1 MRRLALATVAV
12 LVVSSFA
19 ATAAEAGP
27 RNRQTARVL
36 SGAAAGVAGAVTLTG
51 FLTVPE
57 GEAFNRPVL
66 YTGIGML
73 FVMPSLGEMYAGQYL
88 TWGMGVRAVATG
100 LAVWTLHEEV
110 EPVVCDT
117 IGANKDLN
125 CRQFKENAYPLL
137 GVAAIAFIGGV
148 FYDVLDAP
156 DAADRFNARHGFV
169 VAPAPLSG
177 PNGMAPGLTLTGT
190 F

>member
-1 MRRLALATVAV
+1 MRRIALATAAV
-12 LVVSSFA
+12 LVMSFA
-19 ATAAEAGP
+19 ATTAHAGP

-36 SGAAAGVAGAVTLTG
+36 SGTAAGVSGAVALTG

-57 GEAFNRPVL
+57 GEAFNKPVL
-66 YTGIGML
+66 YTGVGML
-73 FVMPSLGEMYAGQYL
+73 FVMPSLGEMYSGQYL

-100 LAVWTLHEEV
+100 LALWTLQKEV
-110 EPVVCDT
+110 EPVICDT
-117 IGANKDLN
+117 VGANKDLN
-125 CRQFKENAYPLL
+125 CKQFKENAYPLL

-169 VAPAPLSG
+169 VAPAPINTGS
-177 PNGMAPGLTLTGT
+177 GMAPGLTFMGS